1 MGLAMMDYDLLSDL
15 QGMPYRVFGA
25 AFAVR
30 RNKGMK
36 DVAVFGDQPIAGIK
50 CLSKNVAG

>member
-36 DVAVFGDQPIAGIK
+36 NVAVFSDQSIPGIK
-50 CLSKNVAG
+50 SLGKNMAG